1 MVVNSP
7 WYRQQ
12 RYRLGHH
19 WVHHLFLLQE
29 FPSPEWT
36 LSSRSLRQLGGK
48 SVSCQLPMGLAGKY
62 VEYRTFSSCVRFAN
76 FFFAR
81 NLLFLGTITSWNG
94 LPIGVKSAS
103 GVVLLSMLLDGEALG
118 SVSRSKGLPPM
129 AIEES
134 EVILADLGVRE

>member
-1 MVVNSP
+1 M
-7 WYRQQ
+7 
-12 RYRLGHH
+12 
-19 WVHHLFLLQE
+19 
-29 FPSPEWT
+29 
-36 LSSRSLRQLGGK
+36 
-48 SVSCQLPMGLAGKY
+48 SCQLPMGLAGKY